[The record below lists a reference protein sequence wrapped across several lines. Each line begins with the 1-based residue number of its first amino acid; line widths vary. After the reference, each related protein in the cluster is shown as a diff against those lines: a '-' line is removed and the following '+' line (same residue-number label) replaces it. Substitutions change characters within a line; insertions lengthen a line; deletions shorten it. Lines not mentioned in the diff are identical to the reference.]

1 MLEGL
6 SYSEKL
12 LLGYYATQDTDSILP
27 TDIVARISKV
37 DKGFVGGSLHLQ
49 LVNKNLLERGTY
61 NFTYRE
67 LMYRISPNVMV
78 KVLEWLYDTDE
89 GNNVLKVLCEVF
101 KYFQMNQKPI
111 QIALCEYI
119 RSNYRDTSEASII
132 FGADIAYLEPIINDD
147 KYMAL
152 LSHITEASFVELV
165 KDVIEQ
171 CYEGEMFIESK
182 RIITLAEARN
192 YSTDLRRDEVLYSIY
207 LYAYLAEGRK
217 PKQIIDKP
225 LCDAHLLKATILTFK
240 GQYADALKEFRK
252 AQVIYNT
259 KASWQRVR
267 QKMQ

>member
-12 LLGYYATQDTDSILP
+12 LLGYFATQDTDNILP
-27 TDIVARISKV
+27 ADIVARISKV

-49 LVNKNLLERGTY
+49 LVNKTLLERGAY

-89 GNNVLKVLCEVF
+89 GNSILKVLCEVF

-119 RSNYRDTSEASII
+119 RSNYRNTSEASII
-132 FGADIAYLEPIINDD
+132 FGADVPYLQPIINDD

-165 KDVIEQ
+165 KNVLKL
-171 CYEGEMFIESK
+171 CYEGEMFIESG
-182 RIITLAEARN
+182 
-192 YSTDLRRDEVLYSIY
+192 YIY
-207 LYAYLAEGRK
+207 APYLPLFASQLLVDADFKAQRGFCTLYAKK
-217 PKQIIDKP
+217 PVNPYMYHRID
-225 LCDAHLLKATILTFK
+225 LIDNTQVT
-240 GQYADALKEFRK
+240 ADGE
-252 AQVIYNT
+252 
-259 KASWQRVR
+259 
-267 QKMQ
+267 

>member
-12 LLGYYATQDTDSILP
+12 LLGYFATQDTDNILP
-27 TDIVARISKV
+27 ADIVARISKV

-49 LVNKNLLERGTY
+49 LVNKTLLERGAY

-89 GNNVLKVLCEVF
+89 GNSILKVLCEVF

-119 RSNYRDTSEASII
+119 RSNYRNTSEASII
-132 FGADIAYLEPIINDD
+132 FGADVPYLQPIINDD

-165 KDVIEQ
+165 KNVLKL

-192 YSTDLRRDEVLYSIY
+192 YSTDLRRDDLCRHDGFVPGYTLCPAGGMTRYEI
-207 LYAYLAEGRK
+207 GR
-217 PKQIIDKP
+217 
-225 LCDAHLLKATILTFK
+225 AH
-240 GQYADALKEFRK
+240 
-252 AQVIYNT
+252 V
-259 KASWQRVR
+259 
-267 QKMQ
+267 